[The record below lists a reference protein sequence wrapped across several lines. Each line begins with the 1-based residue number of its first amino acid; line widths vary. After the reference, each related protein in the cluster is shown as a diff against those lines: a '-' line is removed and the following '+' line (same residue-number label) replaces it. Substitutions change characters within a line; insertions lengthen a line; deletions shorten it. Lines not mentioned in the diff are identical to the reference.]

1 MSGAAHYPER
11 FGPFILLR
19 ELGAGGMGS
28 AFLALHQE
36 SEALLVVKRMHPELM
51 RDDTIFKR
59 FVHEAEV
66 AAHVRHPNVAGLV
79 AMGTIDREPF
89 LATEFVFGI
98 QVSQIVDRVEQ
109 QIVDPVPL
117 DVALFMALELLSG
130 LEGIHEACHHE
141 TGAPLGLIHRDV
153 GARNVLVGFD
163 GQVRLIDLG
172 LGKSILSDWQTAH
185 QVLAGSPDYM
195 PPEQAMGAKVD
206 KRADVY
212 AAAVTIW
219 EMIAGKKRIREDSVA
234 ARLSRAVGAQP
245 EPLRPYRTEAT
256 PRLEAIL
263 KQAMATDPDVRTPAA
278 SLLART
284 LEEELR
290 AFKKR
295 AERRDVIEWLDAAC
309 ATVIARERR
318 LLDDA
323 VASAK
328 NLGAPR
334 KNPHTQMYVQ
344 ARHGPFSEAHAYKF
358 YDAGTRAPD
367 PSDAIGE
374 ASKLSKTMDRIGG
387 SETLGALA
395 ALADPTNLR
404 NAPLWVKLA
413 GGMFAF
419 IFVVLV
425 SSVTYVL
432 VVPQPRVATPLPV
445 APAPPPKIVEAPPPP
460 PPTEVELVA
469 PPPTPPVTPPPL
481 PVAPPPPPS
490 TTIVRESADV
500 QERKKQLVARIRDLR
515 RVKYEVRWQ
524 KRLTS
529 LSAKLSSARSQRSL
543 DSIERS
549 IRQMERE

>member
-1 MSGAAHYPER
+1 
-11 FGPFILLR
+11 
-19 ELGAGGMGS
+19 MGS
-28 AFLALHQE
+28 AYLAIHPD

-59 FVHEAEV
+59 FIHEAEV

-98 QVSQIVDRVEQ
+98 QVSQIVERVEQ
-109 QIVDPVPL
+109 AIIDPIPL
-117 DVALFMALELLSG
+117 HVALFMALELLAG
-130 LEGIHEACHHE
+130 LDGIHEACHHE

-153 GARNVLVGFD
+153 GSRNVLVGFD
-163 GQVRLIDLG
+163 GRVRLIDLG

-212 AAAVTIW
+212 ASAVTIW
-219 EMIAGKKRIREDSVA
+219 EMLAGKKRIREDGVA

-245 EPLRPYRTEAT
+245 EPLLPFRPEAT
-256 PRLEAIL
+256 QRLEAIL
-263 KQAMATDPDVRTPAA
+263 KQGMATDPDVRTPTAGI
-278 SLLART
+278 LAKT

-290 AFKKR
+290 SLKRR
-295 AERRDVIEWLDAAC
+295 AERQEVIDWLDAAC
-309 ATVIARERR
+309 ATVIAKERR

-323 VASAK
+323 VAASR

-334 KNPHTQMYVQ
+334 KNPHTQMFVQ
-344 ARHGPFSEAHAYKF
+344 ARHGPFSEANTYRF
-358 YDAGTRAPD
+358 YDAPAAAPD
-367 PSDAIGE
+367 PGDMIGE
-374 ASKLSKTMDRIGG
+374 PSKLSLTLDKIGA
-387 SETLGALA
+387 SQTLGALA
-395 ALADPTNLR
+395 ALVDPTNLK

-413 GGMFAF
+413 GGMLAF
-419 IFVVLV
+419 LFVVLV

-432 VVPQPRVATPLPV
+432 LVPSPPTAKPLPK
-445 APAPPPKIVEAPPPP
+445 APKPPPVVVAPPPP
-460 PPTEVELVA
+460 SDVELVA
-469 PPPTPPVTPPPL
+469 PPPAAPPPPVEPPPP
-481 PVAPPPPPS
+481 PVEPPPPPPS
-490 TTIVRESADV
+490 TTTTRVSSDV
-500 QERKKQLVARIRDLR
+500 KRRKSQLVSRIRDLR
-515 RVKYEVRWQ
+515 RVKYDVRWQ
-524 KRLTS
+524 KRLTK
-529 LSAKLSSARSQRSL
+529 LSARLSSARSNRSL